1 MTPLAVET
9 FISSGFDGMPKN
21 AVFPHV
27 LPLKE
32 GQWLGA
38 ESNRRHVDFQS
49 TALPTE
55 LPSRNRRRT
64 ARRREVFTMQQCDCT
79 ARLCRIHVRAT
90 QPAVMLSG
98 ALRAFPFL
106 QRPDSPQSRIW
117 PSCYRR
123 YCHTDATDNG

>member
-32 GQWLGA
+32 GEWLGA

-55 LPSRNRRRT
+55 LPSRHSRQTVCRVGLSLCNNVVVGQAVCLAFWPRQAMRLPYKDSDSSRGFSNCWIALSSYNR
-64 ARRREVFTMQQCDCT
+64 AHEEAHF
-79 ARLCRIHVRAT
+79 H
-90 QPAVMLSG
+90 
-98 ALRAFPFL
+98 
-106 QRPDSPQSRIW
+106 QRS
-117 PSCYRR
+117 
-123 YCHTDATDNG
+123 TG